1 MESGVGGWL
10 DLGLQFWLIR
20 GRENEQAGG
29 GYDQASTLCE
39 ALLMSC
45 PSRGAGGGLSVH
57 APTAGAPLA
66 PVASAPFILLLYV
79 LKFVWL
85 FPKKGKL
92 LKGRMCIFCFLGCS
106 VRY

>member
-1 MESGVGGWL
+1 MEVESGVGGWL

-45 PSRGAGGGLSVH
+45 PSRGGGGVFLSTPQLLV
-57 APTAGAPLA
+57 PLW
-66 PVASAPFILLLYV
+66 PQLPLLRSSCFCMFLS
-79 LKFVWL
+79 L
-85 FPKKGKL
+85 FGFSL
-92 LKGRMCIFCFLGCS
+92 RRGS
-106 VRY
+106 S